1 MTSILTFSSV
11 KELTSMGVK
20 IIKRFILITL
30 AIMAVSIFVSFL
42 FFGGFGEGSLS
53 LDPDQLIKMLLD
65 IIPTNFIKPFLDNNT
80 PQLVLLGFLLVSA
93 LLLLGDSVKELNTV
107 ITQINKCVMSA
118 MKIILLVI
126 PGIPFLSI
134 MTIIGR
140 GNGGEL
146 LQGWK
151 FIVASYVVYTV
162 CIVIK
167 AVKTTAVTK
176 IGIAECWKRIK
187 PAVMI
192 SFSTGSN
199 VAPMSMVYEISE
211 RDFNIKPEFSSFW
224 VPMNT
229 AILSPKTTI
238 NLVIAT
244 FMAAQITGTPI
255 SNTFMIALII
265 VTLEL
270 SLASPDTTSAWAI
283 MFETLALPTSYV
295 GLFAAYRLLTA
306 NYGAAVTE
314 AYSML
319 EEVEAAHKLGGVKGD
334 EKAAALDS

>member
-1 MTSILTFSSV
+1 MV
-11 KELTSMGVK
+11 
-20 IIKRFILITL
+20 
-30 AIMAVSIFVSFL
+30 
-42 FFGGFGEGSLS
+42 
-53 LDPDQLIKMLLD
+53 LD

-80 PQLVLLGFLLVSA
+80 PQLVILGFLLGSA

-107 ITQINKCVMSA
+107 ITQIDKCIMSA

-140 GNGGEL
+140 GNGREL

-151 FIVASYVVYTV
+151 FIVASYIVYTI

-176 IGIAECWKRIK
+176 IGIAECWRRIK
-187 PAVMI
+187 PAVML

-199 VAPMSMVYEISE
+199 VAPMSMVYEIFE
-211 RDFNIKPEFSSFW
+211 REFNFKPEFSSFW

-238 NLVIAT
+238 NLVIAA
-244 FMAAQITGTPI
+244 FMVAQLTGTPI
-255 SNTFMIALII
+255 SNSFIMALII

-270 SLASPDTTSAWAI
+270 SLASPGTTSA
-283 MFETLALPTSYV
+283 
-295 GLFAAYRLLTA
+295 
-306 NYGAAVTE
+306 
-314 AYSML
+314 
-319 EEVEAAHKLGGVKGD
+319 
-334 EKAAALDS
+334 